1 MYQHRWGEL
10 MTIALVLS
18 IISLLVNIENP
29 AGLVIVTSLA
39 STALALMVA
48 PGAFTNTI
56 RSVFLSYLLA
66 LFVSVSFG
74 FMFSHVF
81 ELGIEATPVILFVEF
96 FLMLSATLLLFG
108 FFDVYHPPSIG
119 AMLTY
124 FIDRG
129 FSDADVII
137 FVPICV
143 VFLLATIKT
152 YIYWRHPEQF
162 KWQDFPKEFKRQRT

>member
-1 MYQHRWGEL
+1 
-10 MTIALVLS
+10 
-18 IISLLVNIENP
+18 
-29 AGLVIVTSLA
+29 
-39 STALALMVA
+39 
-48 PGAFTNTI
+48 
-56 RSVFLSYLLA
+56 
-66 LFVSVSFG
+66 
-74 FMFSHVF
+74 MFSHVF